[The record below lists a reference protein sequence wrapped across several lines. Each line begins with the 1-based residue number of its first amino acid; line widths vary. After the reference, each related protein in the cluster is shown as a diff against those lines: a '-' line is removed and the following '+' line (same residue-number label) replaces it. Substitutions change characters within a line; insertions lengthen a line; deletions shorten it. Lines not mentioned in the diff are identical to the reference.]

1 MPFFNQFFGVFT
13 QKYSG
18 DITIKPLKLNFRNFH
33 GLLSN
38 PTHEKVLEAIL
49 EGERKTWP
57 YISMVKNHC
66 DIEFALDECVAEVER
81 RVGYHL
87 GGVPTSATTPTTTT
101 TTTTSS
107 PRSPLSATETR
118 KKMTS
123 PTPPA
128 TSTLATTSG
137 PVAMSSGGSLLVRQS
152 TSKEFPFDEAKE
164 LVIPELRSEETTRKG
179 DGN

>member
-1 MPFFNQFFGVFT
+1 
-13 QKYSG
+13 
-18 DITIKPLKLNFRNFH
+18 
-33 GLLSN
+33 
-38 PTHEKVLEAIL
+38 
-49 EGERKTWP
+49 
-57 YISMVKNHC
+57 MVKNHC

-137 PVAMSSGGSLLVRQS
+137 PVAMSSGGSLLVGQS
-152 TSKEFPFDEAKE
+152 TSKEFPFDEGKE
-164 LVIPELRSEETTRKG
+164 LVIPELPSEETTRKG